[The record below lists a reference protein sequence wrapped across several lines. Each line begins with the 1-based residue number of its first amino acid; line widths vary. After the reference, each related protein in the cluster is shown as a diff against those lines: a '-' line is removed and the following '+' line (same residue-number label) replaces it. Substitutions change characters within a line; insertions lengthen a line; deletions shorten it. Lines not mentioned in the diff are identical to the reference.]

1 MSATSAMAATAH
13 GSAEPKPRSPL
24 TARARAS
31 ALAPAGVPHRWQNFA
46 PGVKAVPQATHSA
59 PASGAP
65 QFEQNFPDA
74 GDWQPGQRVRA
85 VGFVGVGVEAGLV
98 MREL

>member
-1 MSATSAMAATAH
+1 
-13 GSAEPKPRSPL
+13 
-24 TARARAS
+24 
-31 ALAPAGVPHRWQNFA
+31 VPH
-46 PGVKAVPQATHSA
+46 ATHSA

-74 GDWQPGQRVRA
+74 GDWHAGQT
-85 VGFVGVGVEAGLV
+85 VGVVGLLVVEVEAGLV

>member
-1 MSATSAMAATAH
+1 
-13 GSAEPKPRSPL
+13 L
-24 TARARAS
+24 
-31 ALAPAGVPHRWQNFA
+31 A
-46 PGVKAVPQATHSA
+46 PGVSDVPHATHSA

-74 GDWQPGQRVRA
+74 GDWHAGQT
-85 VGFVGVGVEAGLV
+85 VGVVGLLVVEVEAGLV